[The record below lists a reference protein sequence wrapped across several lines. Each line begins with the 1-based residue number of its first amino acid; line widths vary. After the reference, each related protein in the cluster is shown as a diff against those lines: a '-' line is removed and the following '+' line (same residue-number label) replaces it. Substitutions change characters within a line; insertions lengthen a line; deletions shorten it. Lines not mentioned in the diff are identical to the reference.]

1 MYEGRDDSGRKRYR
15 SRTVRGTR
23 RDAQRVA
30 SNLHLEVELGV
41 AASGGRASLAEYLR
55 SRWLPHVRLH
65 RRPSTYA
72 RYSGIV
78 ARCIAADLGRLPL
91 RRVSAVDVQGLCDRA
106 LAQGFAPARVHLIH
120 AVVQKALAQ
129 AVTWQLVPRNAATHV
144 ELARIPQRAIAVLDR
159 TAVRRLFQTNES
171 QPVYP
176 LLVLAVLGGLRR
188 GELLGLRWADVDFD
202 RECVIVRRSLAPVRG
217 RGLVLGPTKT
227 HHERRVDLGA
237 LGLEALREQWTRQVA
252 QQRRDAD
259 AEPAGCL
266 VFANAAGRPLQ
277 FSTVHRWVKAAF
289 KRAGLPPETR
299 LHDLRH
305 THASLLL
312 ARGHALPVVSERLG
326 HRTKSTTANLY
337 AHALPTS
344 QRAATQDLDA
354 YLAGPEMTPGRH
366 RSWSTPIPPV
376 VRQPGGMEGGV
387 RLQPASGSSSL
398 RCP

>member
-1 MYEGRDDSGRKRYR
+1 MASIQRVRRGAWRVRVYDGRDDRGRKRYR

-41 AASGGRASLAEYLR
+41 AASGGRVPLAEYLR

-72 RYSGIV
+72 RYAGIV
-78 ARCIAADLGRLPL
+78 DRWITADFGRLPL
-91 RRVSAVDVQGLCDRA
+91 RRVTPVDVQSLCDRA
-106 LAQGFAPARVHLIH
+106 VAQGLAPATVHLIH
-120 AVVQKALAQ
+120 TVVHKALAQ
-129 AVTWQLVPRNAATHV
+129 AVIWQLVPHNPADRV
-144 ELARIPQRAIAVLDR
+144 ELPRIPQRAVAVLDR
-159 TAVRRLFQTNES
+159 SAVRQLFEVNRS

-176 LLVLAVLGGLRR
+176 LLVLAVLTGLRR
-188 GELLGLRWADVDFD
+188 GELLGLCWADVDFD
-202 RECVIVRRSLAPVRG
+202 GECVIVRRGLTPMRG

-227 HHERRVDLGA
+227 HRERRVDLGP
-237 LGLEALREQWTRQVA
+237 LGLAALRERQAQQVA
-252 QQRRDAD
+252 QRCGAESVDAHQ
-259 AEPAGCL
+259 GL
-266 VFANAAGRPLQ
+266 VFTNDAGRPLH

-289 KRAGLPPETR
+289 ERASLSPTLR

-326 HRTKSTTANLY
+326 HRTKTTTANLY

-344 QRAATQDLDA
+344 QRAAAQDLDA
-354 YLAGPEMTPGRH
+354 YLAGSGDDAGMT
-366 RSWSTPIPPV
+366 
-376 VRQPGGMEGGV
+376 
-387 RLQPASGSSSL
+387 
-398 RCP
+398 